1 MGENINPEQ
10 NQKTVIN
17 PFSDLFIPIWDMW
30 KEYKKE
36 TFNFVYKGLY
46 SEQMTLKQL
55 VELSD
60 GDEQKA
66 VKIVEQSIRRQW
78 QGLFPLH
85 ETTKSNGTRTK
96 KQPSSKS
103 NETGSGS
110 TLRERVQAA
119 ANNRYGKGEQNGD
132 EPYLKA
138 V

>member
-1 MGENINPEQ
+1 MKDINSKQ
-10 NQKTVIN
+10 NDKSVII
-17 PFSDLFIPIWDMW
+17 PFSDLFTPIWDMW
-30 KEYKKE
+30 KEYKKDA
-36 TFNFVYKGLY
+36 FNFVYKGVY

-66 VKIVEQSIRRQW
+66 TKIIEQSIRRQW

-96 KQPSSKS
+96 KSSSTKD
-103 NETGSGS
+103 ETGSGS
-110 TLRERVQAA
+110 TLRERVQAEF
-119 ANNRYGKGEQNGD
+119 NRRNGNKGYENG
-132 EPYLKA
+132 ESHLKA